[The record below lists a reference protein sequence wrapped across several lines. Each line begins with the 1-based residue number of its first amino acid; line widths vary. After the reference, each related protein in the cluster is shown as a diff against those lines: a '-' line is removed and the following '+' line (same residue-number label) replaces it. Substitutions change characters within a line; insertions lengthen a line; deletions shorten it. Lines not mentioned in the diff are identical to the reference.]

1 MSETRS
7 HVRFATED
15 GSIVCWPNPHDPN
28 EIEWK
33 LRYAPD
39 SRTRADMMVA
49 ASVMD
54 AYRNII
60 NLDSRTRQLR
70 VMQLRKASKPSE
82 ESL

>member
-1 MSETRS
+1 
-7 HVRFATED
+7 
-15 GSIVCWPNPHDPN
+15 
-28 EIEWK
+28 
-33 LRYAPD
+33 
-39 SRTRADMMVA
+39 MMVA

>member
-1 MSETRS
+1 MSENNSQVT
-7 HVRFATED
+7 FETED
-15 GSIVCWPNPHDPN
+15 GSSVCWPNPHDPN

-39 SRTRADMMVA
+39 SLTRADMMVA
-49 ASVMD
+49 ASVMS
-54 AYRNII
+54 AYRHVI

-70 VMQLRKASKPSE
+70 VMQLRKVAKPSE